1 MLQLGGRF
9 GRAILARLAERFPAP
24 TVDWDAV
31 DPHTTS
37 GLRRFFGDDQLAT
50 YAGKRVLDFGCGRGA
65 DAVAAAL
72 AGASEV
78 VGIDVQAHHI
88 ESARALAERFGV
100 SHICRFI
107 DARSDRAAYA
117 ALDGGFDVVF
127 TIDSFEH
134 YDDPVFIL
142 GEMDRLLAPSG
153 TLVISFGPPWKHPF
167 GAHLTGWI
175 KLPWIHF
182 FFDEPTVLAVRAH
195 YLDDGARR
203 YEDVGGGLNRMTIAR
218 FKEIIAASPFR
229 LLLLDPVPIRPLR
242 PLARIPKMRE
252 YVTSVVR
259 AVCVRSGDARG
270 RAAGISSRA
279 FPQRAYAL

>member
-1 MLQLGGRF
+1 MVKLRGRL
-9 GRAILARLAERFPAP
+9 GRAVLSRLAERFPARV
-24 TVDWDAV
+24 VDWEAV

-37 GLRRFFGDDQLAT
+37 GLRRFFGDDQLAKCV
-50 YAGKRVLDFGCGRGA
+50 GLRVLDFGCGRGA

-72 AGASEV
+72 AGACEV

-88 ESARALAERFGV
+88 ESARALARRFGV
-100 SHICRFI
+100 SHVCRFI
-107 DARSDRAAYA
+107 DARTDRAGYA

-142 GEMDRLLAPSG
+142 GEIDRLLAPNG

-175 KLPWIHF
+175 RLPWIHF
-182 FFDEPTVLAVRAH
+182 FFDEATVLAVRAK

-203 YEDVGGGLNRMTIAR
+203 YEDVSGGLNRMTIAR
-218 FKEIIAASPFR
+218 FREIVAASPFR
-229 LLLLDPVPIRPLR
+229 FTLLDPVPIRPLR
-242 PLARIPKMRE
+242 PLARFPQFRE

-259 AVCVRSGDARG
+259 AVCVRSESAPDAR
-270 RAAGISSRA
+270 A
-279 FPQRAYAL
+279 